1 MDADVNILGLPSR
14 LWLFIAVMYITV
26 RIYYYAIVTFPKR
39 MQQHRTYAPM
49 AERLNQTYR
58 ASMVFNVKEFDVVMQ
73 VLDKSGIM
81 ASTVKLIIKADDDRV
96 GPYRLAAIL
105 NSNGADKHYQW
116 FGFKKGVVLKA
127 VAGWELVFHF
137 PSKCPEVL
145 QDVS

>member
-14 LWLFIAVMYITV
+14 LWLFIVVMCITV

-39 MQQHRTYAPM
+39 MKQHRTYAPM
-49 AERLNQTYR
+49 AERLNQSFR
-58 ASMVFNVKEFDVVMQ
+58 ASMVFNMNEFDVVMQ

-127 VAGWELVFHF
+127 VSGWELVFHF